1 MDSVHNKGETLQ
13 QKSKHLS
20 IDLSH
25 QNAVRENPIYINK
38 KNPAR
43 FNVSLEPV
51 HSDLIQNF
59 QILLHMWNILRCTS
73 LDKKEYGKF

>member
-1 MDSVHNKGETLQ
+1 MLLERILY
-13 QKSKHLS
+13 
-20 IDLSH
+20 
-25 QNAVRENPIYINK
+25 IYINK

-59 QILLHMWNILRCTS
+59 QILLHMWNILRRTS

>member
-25 QNAVRENPIYINK
+25 QNAVRENPIYIYQQEK
-38 KNPAR
+38 SCK
-43 FNVSLEPV
+43 V
-51 HSDLIQNF
+51 
-59 QILLHMWNILRCTS
+59 
-73 LDKKEYGKF
+73 